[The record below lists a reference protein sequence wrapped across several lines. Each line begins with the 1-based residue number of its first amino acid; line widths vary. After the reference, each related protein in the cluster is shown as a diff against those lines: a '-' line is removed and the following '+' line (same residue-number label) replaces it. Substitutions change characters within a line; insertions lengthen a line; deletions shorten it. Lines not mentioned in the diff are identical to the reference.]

1 MDRLPDE
8 LDAVARLRVRRN
20 TGATDVARR
29 RRLNF
34 IEGTNVALTVAD
46 SVNTEEVNVTI
57 GVASSAPSG
66 AAGGDLT
73 GTYPNPTI
81 AAGKVLQA
89 AMGTGLRI
97 PVVCTS
103 STRPGSP
110 TAGDLIYETDTNK
123 DYQYDGAS
131 WVERGILVGWG
142 SYTPA
147 LTATTTSPTLGTGSA
162 QVGHYHRDGRT
173 IYGAAKIAF
182 GSSGAVA
189 GSGNYKFSL
198 PVAAA
203 RSSEPLAYGHV
214 YDSSAGD
221 RLFATLEADANNSTT
236 CFIVVN
242 RAVSGVTTDAIPWV
256 WAANDEL
263 HFMFTYE
270 AQAST

>member
-8 LDAVARLRVRRN
+8 LDAVARLRVRKN

-34 IEGTNVALTVAD
+34 IEGTNVALTVVD
-46 SVNTEEVNVTI
+46 SVNTEEVNVTVAVATALPPDG
-57 GVASSAPSG
+57 GV
-66 AAGGDLT
+66 T
-73 GTYPNPTI
+73 
-81 AAGKVLQA
+81 QA
-89 AMGTGLRI
+89 KMATGLRV

-173 IYGAAKIAF
+173 IYGAARITF
-182 GSSGAVA
+182 GNAGAAA

-203 RSSEPLAYGHV
+203 RSGEPLASGHV

-236 CFIVVN
+236 CFIIVN

-256 WAANDEL
+256 WAAFDEL